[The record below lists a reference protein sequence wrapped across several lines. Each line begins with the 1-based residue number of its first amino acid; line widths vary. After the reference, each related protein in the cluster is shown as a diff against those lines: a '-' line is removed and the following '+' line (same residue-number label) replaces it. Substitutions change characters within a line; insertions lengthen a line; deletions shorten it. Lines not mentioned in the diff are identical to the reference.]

1 MTLCVL
7 LTSHYPYGVGE
18 TFLENEIAFLALK
31 FDQVIIFASSAGRDE
46 KMTRQIP
53 ENVIAYALGE
63 VKNKLRYAIYGLRG
77 LLVMREDERHET
89 NSLSV
94 KQKLGCYYMAGRENV
109 TGCKISSILDNAI
122 DWNTVDQC
130 FFYSYW
136 LTDSALVA
144 GRLKVKYDGLIHG
157 RCRAVSR
164 AHRYDLYES
173 SNPLNFIPF
182 RRLQFEM
189 LDLVAPCSDAGT
201 HYLLE
206 KYPEYS
212 SKIKTQR
219 LGTRDMGIGCPYKD
233 DSIIRIAT
241 CSNIIPIKRVG
252 MIAEAVFILHGEGM
266 SIRWTCMGDGAE
278 LGEIKSFVHSRGI
291 DAIVDFKG
299 RVLNNMVYDFYKNNH
314 VDVFVN
320 ASTTEGLPV
329 SIMEAMSFGIPCVA
343 TDVGGTGELVNQE
356 CGCLLPL
363 DITASDLA
371 KAICNVVG
379 RVHNGEP
386 LRMNARKTWKC
397 IASED
402 NYAKWLTALS
412 DLY

>member
-1 MTLCVL
+1 MTLCIL

-53 ENVIAYALGE
+53 ENVISYALGE
-63 VKNKLRYAIYGLRG
+63 INNKLRYVIYGLRG
-77 LLVMREDERHET
+77 LLVMPEDERLET
-89 NSLSV
+89 MGLPI
-94 KQKLGCYYMAGRENV
+94 KYKLGCYYMAGRENL
-109 TGCKISSILDNAI
+109 TASKISTILDKSI
-122 DWNTVDQC
+122 DWNKVKQC
-130 FFYSYW
+130 VFYSYW

-144 GRLKVKYDGLIHG
+144 GRLKAKYGERVKGHFK
-157 RCRAVSR
+157 AVSR
-164 AHRYDLYES
+164 AHRYDIYES
-173 SNPLNFIPF
+173 RNLLGFFPF
-182 RRLQFEM
+182 RNLQLEM
-189 LDLVAPCSDAGT
+189 LDMVAPCSDDGT
-201 HYLLE
+201 RHLVNR
-206 KYPEYS
+206 YPVFS
-212 SKIKTQR
+212 SKIMTQR
-219 LGTRDMGIGCPYKD
+219 LGTRDMGICHASRD
-233 DSIIRIAT
+233 DSTVRIVS
-241 CSNIIPIKRVG
+241 CSNIIPLKRVE
-252 MIAEAVFILHGEGM
+252 MIAEAVLFLHREGID
-266 SIRWTCMGDGAE
+266 IRWTCMGDGPE
-278 LGEIKSFVHSRGI
+278 LEKIKVFVHSRGI
-291 DAIVDFKG
+291 DAFVEFKG
-299 RVLNNMVYDFYKNNH
+299 RISNSEVYDFYKNNY

-356 CGCLLPL
+356 CGCLLPP
-363 DITASDLA
+363 DIIASDLA
-371 KAICNVVG
+371 NAICNVVG

-386 LRMNARKTWKC
+386 LRMNARKTWKD